1 MHREFVEV
9 GGLLSF
15 GVNFGDVLRRMA
27 NMTADVLKG
36 AKPADI
42 PYYQQTNFELV
53 LNRTTARSLGLE
65 FPPSLLA
72 VADEVIEIGCNPLHF
87 RCRFL
92 ARLRHADSSSNVR
105 VRGRSGKHM
114 LARSSSQFDPCAT
127 VAGDASGH
135 LHSARGTVA

>member
-42 PYYQQTNFELV
+42 PYYQQTKFELV

-92 ARLRHADSSSNVR
+92 CRFSA
-105 VRGRSGKHM
+105 
-114 LARSSSQFDPCAT
+114 
-127 VAGDASGH
+127 AGDADLTTRSGDGRPK
-135 LHSARGTVA
+135 SANARNRVGR